1 MTAAVQALERLG
13 RIDANAPMVE
23 RWHARLVAATS
34 VVAVGAQVLLVP
46 TWLLLGAPVDAAIGA
61 LCATG
66 GALMLLVWRHSR
78 KLPPVLALMLGWYL
92 ALFFGAAVVMRATE
106 YLAWLSALPLVMF
119 FAGGRRM
126 GVIATVVTMVGLVVA
141 AALLH
146 DAPLR
151 AESVAFAP
159 LLRLLSLPPVLAVLG
174 FLAESSRLQGINE
187 LETARLRVQE
197 QAATRTRMLAHVSHE
212 IRTPLNGILGMT
224 QALLSRTI
232 PGDVREDLEVVRESG
247 TGLVALIS
255 DLLDLTRAEVGKL
268 ELHEAPTDLFRL
280 ARSVAA
286 LYRPAADLKGVEL
299 AIAGASSGEVWVNTD
314 EVRLRQVLGNLVANA
329 VKFTDAGI
337 VSVVVSTAPSGND
350 AVEVLLSVED
360 SGRGMSADR
369 VARLFQPFSQVHDDA
384 TKGGSGL
391 GLAISRELASR
402 LGGTL
407 DVASTE
413 GAGSVFSLRLR
424 LPIAARPDPRSA
436 PTELA
441 HFSALVVDDNALN
454 RRVARALLERLGGT
468 VIEAANGE
476 AGVNAALLSPCD
488 VVLMDLHMTNLDG
501 LAATRVLRARGFD
514 GAVVGLTG
522 DETERSESDWVSAGA
537 NALLSKPVQF
547 ERLRAIVA
555 SVLLN
560 SARAQNENSSAGVA
574 EHRAQSRQAA
584 LVGL

>member
-1 MTAAVQALERLG
+1 MTAAVRALEWLG
-13 RIDANAPMVE
+13 RIDAESPLAE
-23 RWHARLVAATS
+23 RWHGRLVAATA
-34 VVAVGAQVLLVP
+34 VVAVGAQAILVP
-46 TWLLLGAPVDAAIGA
+46 VWLVLGTPGDALVGV
-61 LCATG
+61 LSATG
-66 GALMLLVWRHSR
+66 GVLMLALWRRLHR
-78 KLPPVLALMLGWYL
+78 LAPVLFLLLGWYL
-92 ALFFGAAVVMRATE
+92 ALFAGAAVIMRATA

-126 GVIATVVTMVGLVVA
+126 GVVATVVTIVGLLVA
-141 AALLH
+141 AGLLH
-146 DAPLR
+146 DVAI
-151 AESVAFAP
+151 AESTGFAP
-159 LLRLLSLPPVLAVLG
+159 LLRLLSLPPVLAALG
-174 FLAESSRLQGINE
+174 FLAESSRLRGISE
-187 LETARLRVQE
+187 LEGARLQVQE

-268 ELHEAPTDLFRL
+268 ELHEAPTELFRL

-299 AIAGASSGEVWVNTD
+299 AIAGASSGEMWVNTD

-337 VSVVVSTAPSGND
+337 VSVVVSTAPSGSD

-360 SGRGMSADR
+360 SGRGMSAER

-407 DVASTE
+407 DVTSTE

-424 LPIAARPDPRSA
+424 LPIAARPDPRTA
-436 PTELA
+436 PAELKR
-441 HFSALVVDDNALN
+441 FSALVVDDNALN

-468 VIEAANGE
+468 VSEASNGE
-476 AGVNAALLSPCD
+476 SGVDAALLAPCD

-501 LAATRVLRARGFD
+501 LAATRLLRARGFD

-522 DETERSESDWVSAGA
+522 DETERSENDWVSAGA

-547 ERLRAIVA
+547 ERLRAIVG

-560 SARAQNENSSAGVA
+560 SARAQDEDSSVGVA
-574 EHRAQSRQAA
+574 EQRLHSQRASLQ
-584 LVGL
+584 GG